1 MPTGRKRPPTQR
13 PRADG
18 NCTRTFYSVEL
29 ALEICARLANGE
41 KWALICN
48 RGRLPHCSALSKWRD
63 KHAEFA
69 EALAQAREIAHER
82 GGPLTADDLEHLK
95 GLLMAGQLR
104 SLKGLSAPGARA
116 RLRRKAIHVRY
127 GPRVT
132 QEICQRLAAGEIW
145 SQIAGTGRLPSV
157 ATFHRWRREIPEFAA
172 AVEEARRYAAEARFD
187 AALVV
192 AQASTPATVQSDK
205 LHVATLLAHAERM
218 DPDRFGRGAGSGEPR
233 VRRIVIRRFERAVRE
248 DGTEYVRAID
258 SVQEQED
265 ER

>member
-1 MPTGRKRPPTQR
+1 MKDAMPKGRKRPPVQT

-18 NCTRTFYSVEL
+18 NCRRTCYSASL

-69 EALAQAREIAHER
+69 EALAQAREIARER
-82 GGPLTADDLEHLK
+82 AGPLTGDDLEHLK
-95 GLLMAGQLR
+95 GLLMAKKASG
-104 SLKGLSAPGARA
+104 PGKPRPG
-116 RLRRKAIHVRY
+116 RRNIVHVRY
-127 GPRVT
+127 GPRVAR
-132 QEICQRLAAGEIW
+132 EICEHLAAGEIW
-145 SQIAGTGRLPSV
+145 SQIAGAGRLPSV
-157 ATFHRWRREIPEFAA
+157 ATFYRWRRDFPEFAA
-172 AVEEARRYAAEARFD
+172 AVEDARRYAAEARFD

-205 LHVATLLAHAERM
+205 LHVATLFAHAEKL

-233 VRRIVIRRFERAVRE
+233 IRRIVIRRFERAVRE